1 MPFCCEKC
9 KKTFRDRYDLNR
21 HLLKKNPCILT
32 QEFLKNDTAG
42 ITIINNGTINQTTIN
57 IHFVLGNDD
66 LSGINIERIINEW
79 RTINKTTEE
88 EYTRA
93 GKLVT
98 TFHSM
103 VCENPTNRNI
113 KVKNERSISGVSLD
127 QNGEWK
133 LHSTDEI
140 VDKVIKVRSGQLI
153 QFKESITQTN
163 DRVFKVPSNQRTWKH
178 LEKFSV
184 HGRDHQGSSHDQT
197 RRLRTSIKVA
207 LIN

>member
-21 HLLKKNPCILT
+21 HNLKKNPCVLI
-32 QEFLKNDTAG
+32 QEVLKNDTK
-42 ITIINNGTINQTTIN
+42 IINIINQTTIN

-66 LSGINIERIINEW
+66 LSGIDPKRIIDEW
-79 RTINKTTEE
+79 RYINKTTEE

-113 KVKNERSISGVSLD
+113 KVKNERSISGVSLE
-127 QNGEWK
+127 QNGQWK
-133 LHSTDEI
+133 LNSTDEI
-140 VDKVIKVRSGQLI
+140 VDRVIKVRSGQLI

-163 DRVFKVPSNQRTWKH
+163 DRVFKVPSNQKTWKH
-178 LEKFSV
+178 IEHFSV
-184 HGRDHQGSSHDQT
+184 HGREHQGESHDQT
-197 RRLRTSIKVA
+197 RRLRNSVKVA

>member
-1 MPFCCEKC
+1 MPFSCEKC
-9 KKTFRDRYDLNR
+9 KKIFRDRYDLTR
-21 HLLKKNPCILT
+21 HTLRKNPCIFT
-32 QEFLKNDTAG
+32 EPVKNETGGG

-66 LSGINIERIINEW
+66 LSGIDVERIIDEW
-79 RTINKTTEE
+79 RSINKTTEE

-103 VCENPTNRNI
+103 VCENPINHNI
-113 KVKNERSISGVSLD
+113 KIKNERSICALSLD
-127 QNGEWK
+127 QNGDWK
-133 LHSTDEI
+133 RESTDEI
-140 VDKVIKVRSGQLI
+140 LDKVIKVRSGQLI

-178 LEKFSV
+178 LENFSV
-184 HGRDHQGSSHDQT
+184 HGRDHQGLS
-197 RRLRTSIKVA
+197 
-207 LIN
+207 LIHI

>member
-32 QEFLKNDTAG
+32 QEFLKNDTK
-42 ITIINNGTINQTTIN
+42 IINIINNGTIN

-66 LSGINIERIINEW
+66 LSGIDPERIINEW

-103 VCENPTNRNI
+103 VCENPINHNI
-113 KVKNERSISGVSLD
+113 KIKNERSISGVLLE

-133 LHSTDEI
+133 LSSTDEI
-140 VDKVIKVRSGQLI
+140 VDRVIKVRSGQLI

-178 LEKFSV
+178 LENFSF

-197 RRLRTSIKVA
+197 RRLRNSVKVA

>member
-21 HLLKKNPCILT
+21 HNLKKNPCVLA
-32 QEFLKNDTAG
+32 QEVLKNDTK
-42 ITIINNGTINQTTIN
+42 IINIINNGTINQTTIN

-66 LSGINIERIINEW
+66 LSGIDPKRIIDEW
-79 RTINKTTEE
+79 RYINKTTEE

-113 KVKNERSISGVSLD
+113 KVKNERSISGVSLE
-127 QNGEWK
+127 QNG
-133 LHSTDEI
+133 
-140 VDKVIKVRSGQLI
+140 Q
-153 QFKESITQTN
+153 
-163 DRVFKVPSNQRTWKH
+163 
-178 LEKFSV
+178 
-184 HGRDHQGSSHDQT
+184 
-197 RRLRTSIKVA
+197 
-207 LIN
+207 